1 MASAGLALGRG
12 GAGLRASLSVHTVA
26 EAGGER
32 VYVLQNDGAAIWHRA
47 RLWLDDRRYAEQ
59 LEIAP
64 GEAWRIT
71 EGELMDLH
79 TAPLAHADPFY
90 VGLVPAPA
98 SGGAGLP
105 RPIPTLARLVVGPDA
120 LEIRGAEI
128 TTGESSTP

>member
-1 MASAGLALGRG
+1 MGLALGRSG
-12 GAGLRASLSVHTVA
+12 GGLRASLSVHTVA

-32 VYVLQNDGAAIWHRA
+32 VYVLQNDGAAVWHRA

-90 VGLVPAPA
+90 AGLVPAPA
-98 SGGAGLP
+98 SGAARTPPPL
-105 RPIPTLARLVVGPDA
+105 PTLARLVVGPDA

>member
-1 MASAGLALGRG
+1 MALALGRG

-32 VYVLQNDGAAIWHRA
+32 VYVLQNDGAAVWHRA
-47 RLWLDDRRYAEQ
+47 RLWLDDRRYAEH

-71 EGELMDLH
+71 DGELMDLH
-79 TAPLAHADPFY
+79 TAPLAVADPFY
-90 VGLVPAPA
+90 SGLVPPPTPA
-98 SGGAGLP
+98 TPGTPPPMP
-105 RPIPTLARLVVGPDA
+105 RVARLVVGPDA
-120 LEIRGAEI
+120 LEIRETEI